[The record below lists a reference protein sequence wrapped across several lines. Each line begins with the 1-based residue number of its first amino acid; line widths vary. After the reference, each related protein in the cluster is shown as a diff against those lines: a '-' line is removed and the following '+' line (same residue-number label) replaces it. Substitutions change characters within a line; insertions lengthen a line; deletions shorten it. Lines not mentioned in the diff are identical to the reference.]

1 MPLVAVHALSILTG
15 PNILCVLLEYS
26 NFSISIT
33 MAIQSK
39 YLGGAPYP
47 WPHTT

>member
-1 MPLVAVHALSILTG
+1 MPSVAAHVSSILTG
-15 PNILCVLLEYS
+15 PNTLCVLLEYI

-47 WPHTT
+47 WPHST